1 MRRSVM
7 VTVGTLA
14 LTVGLIGSIGGA
26 ALAQE
31 SPAASSNTQQIRIA
45 YSVDT
50 VDVTQQIALD
60 AAQARVDEIN
70 AERDDI
76 EVTLQVYNAQT
87 SVDKQISD
95 VQDAIT
101 KGTDVLI
108 FSAVDAVG
116 SLPAAQAAKDAGIK
130 LIDRRPSDPEPEV
143 FDVAFYSN
151 DEARYSAATVDWIR
165 SYLEANPDAVLK
177 IGAIYGAPAQTAQL
191 PRIDAIKALAAEM
204 PDRIQIVAE
213 GYGNWLTET
222 AQNLTTDWLQAHPD
236 MNYVAT
242 ANDIMALGAVNAIAA
257 AGKTGEIMVSGYDLM
272 DDAVQ
277 RIKDGSQSFDTG
289 VTIWDS
295 NQIID
300 VAVGLAQGTFTDK
313 EYRQDPVYAVSA
325 DNVDEYLA
333 SQER

>member
-1 MRRSVM
+1 MSFGTRRS
-7 VTVGTLA
+7 TVLATTSSLA
-14 LTVGLIGSIGGA
+14 LALGLIGGT

-31 SPAASSNTQQIRIA
+31 EDQDKQPIRIA

-60 AAQARVDEIN
+60 AAQARVDELN
-70 AERDDI
+70 ATRDDI
-76 EVTLQVYNAQT
+76 QVELQVYNAQA

-116 SLPAAQAAKDAGIK
+116 SLPAAEAAKEAGIK
-130 LIDRRPSDPEPEV
+130 LIDRRPSDPEPGV

-151 DEARYSAATVDWIR
+151 DEARYSAATVEWIKG
-165 SYLEANPDAVLK
+165 YLEANPDVVLK

-191 PRIDAIKALAAEM
+191 LRIDAIKELAAEM
-204 PDRIQIVAE
+204 PDRIEIVAE

-222 AQNLTTDWLQAHPD
+222 AQNLTQDWLQAHPD

-242 ANDIMALGAVNAIAA
+242 ANDIMAMGAVERDRRRGQ
-257 AGKTGEIMVSGYDLM
+257 AGRGHG
-272 DDAVQ
+272 Q
-277 RIKDGSQSFDTG
+277 R
-289 VTIWDS
+289 
-295 NQIID
+295 
-300 VAVGLAQGTFTDK
+300 L
-313 EYRQDPVYAVSA
+313 
-325 DNVDEYLA
+325 
-333 SQER
+333 